1 MTEKSIF
8 FEFERCGSDLHKSCN
23 NGYPTGR
30 FRYFIAQRGSPLFDV
45 NGYVPLNSSV
55 LFSFRV
61 FSLKQVIKSL
71 IISLCGVFN
80 RVCFSIKKS
89 FKQCDGCR

>member
-23 NGYPTGR
+23 DGYITGR
-30 FRYFIAQRGSPLFDV
+30 FRYFIAQRGSSLSGG
-45 NGYVPLNSSV
+45 NGYVPLNRV

-61 FSLKQVIKSL
+61 FSLKQVI
-71 IISLCGVFN
+71 
-80 RVCFSIKKS
+80 
-89 FKQCDGCR
+89 